1 MLYITKPKYRDV
13 VLIPN
18 PFFFFSQCGEMFHL
32 SDQAPRTE
40 KIYMFFLLTGVLDV
54 LKKKQKNRKKA
65 AVQTLRLM
73 FHRGIIIIIIIWE

>member
-18 PFFFFSQCGEMFHL
+18 PFFFFFPVWRNVL
-32 SDQAPRTE
+32 SFRLSTSDR
-40 KIYMFFLLTGVLDV
+40 KDLHVFLLTGVLDV
-54 LKKKQKNRKKA
+54 KKKTKNRKKA

-73 FHRGIIIIIIIWE
+73 FHRGIIIIIIWE

>member
-13 VLIPN
+13 VLISN
-18 PFFFFSQCGEMFHL
+18 PFFFFPVWRNVL
-32 SDQAPRTE
+32 SFRPSTSDR
-40 KIYMFFLLTGVLDV
+40 KDLHVFLLTGVLDV

>member
-1 MLYITKPKYRDV
+1 
-13 VLIPN
+13 
-18 PFFFFSQCGEMFHL
+18 MFYL

>member
-18 PFFFFSQCGEMFHL
+18 LFFFPPVWRNVL
-32 SDQAPRTE
+32 SFRLSTSDR
-40 KIYMFFLLTGVLDV
+40 KDLHVFLLTGVLDV
-54 LKKKQKNRKKA
+54 KKKTKNRKKA

-73 FHRGIIIIIIIWE
+73 FHRGIIIIIIWE